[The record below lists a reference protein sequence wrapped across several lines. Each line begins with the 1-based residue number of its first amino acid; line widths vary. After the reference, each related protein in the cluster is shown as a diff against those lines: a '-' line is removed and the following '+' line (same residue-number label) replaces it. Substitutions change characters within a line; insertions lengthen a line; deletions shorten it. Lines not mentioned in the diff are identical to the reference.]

1 VTTGSFGNYTFE
13 GLELG
18 RDYMVTVQNRR
29 FRFGARIVNLTEN
42 LAGFDMVGLE

>member
-29 FRFGARIVNLTEN
+29 FRFPTKTVNLTAN
-42 LAGFDMVGLE
+42 IASFDFVGLE